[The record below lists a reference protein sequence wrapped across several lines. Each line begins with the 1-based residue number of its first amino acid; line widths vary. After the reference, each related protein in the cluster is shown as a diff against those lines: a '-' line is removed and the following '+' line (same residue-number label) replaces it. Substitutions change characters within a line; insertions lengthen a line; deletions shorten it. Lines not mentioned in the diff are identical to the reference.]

1 MHEQNKFSIY
11 SHVIM
16 KFFEKWVLVPL
27 FIDSWNLVLPELILQ
42 MLNYQHL
49 HVIIYGG
56 QAIPWKSA
64 MNKNRYHTTHLMN
77 YRISRSPNWLDM
89 VLEHFSYWGCILP
102 LGKGLTSDRRWWC
115 DEWGLDR
122 LSGLLVNQGQVSG
135 GF

>member
-1 MHEQNKFSIY
+1 MHEQNKFSSY
-11 SHVIM
+11 SRVIM

-27 FIDSWNLVLPELILQ
+27 FIDSWNLIY
-42 MLNYQHL
+42 LNWYCKCYQHL
-49 HVIIYGG
+49 HVIIYCG

-77 YRISRSPNWLDM
+77 YRISWTPNWLDM

-102 LGKGLTSDRRWWC
+102 LGKGLTSDRRWWG